1 MKIKMF
7 SKTLFQYL
15 PAFCR
20 LSHSI
25 FCLEIESIDNF
36 DKSHRKAQLKIS
48 QWVVKN
54 FKWNLLVLRPDT
66 GSGEIQLCNKTKI
79 DLGRTL
85 IRKIW
90 IIETLQCD
98 LACVTQWCHGM
109 SVMWT
114 CHDVAIKIGTALAFS
129 PWSSLPHEKIST
141 KPKNMNNPLKP
152 LSTCLKKENVCNKSH
167 DRI

>member
-79 DLGRTL
+79 DLGRSL
-85 IRKIW
+85 IAQKNLNNRNFAMRFSVCHTMMSRDVCHVDMSRCRYQDW
-90 IIETLQCD
+90 HRSRLLSLIISATRENFNK
-98 LACVTQWCHGM
+98 A
-109 SVMWT
+109 
-114 CHDVAIKIGTALAFS
+114 KK
-129 PWSSLPHEKIST
+129 HE
-141 KPKNMNNPLKP
+141 
-152 LSTCLKKENVCNKSH
+152 
-167 DRI
+167 

>member
-15 PAFCR
+15 PTFCR

-54 FKWNLLVLRPDT
+54 FKWNLLVLRPYT
-66 GSGEIQLCNKTKI
+66 GSKEKSSNKIFKTHI
-79 DLGRTL
+79 DSGRIWSHL
-85 IRKIW
+85 KIW
-90 IIETLQCD
+90 ITLQCD
-98 LACVTQWCHGM
+98 LALVTQWCHGM

-114 CHDVAIKIGTALAFS
+114 RHDVAIKIGTALVFS
-129 PWSSLPHEKIST
+129 LWSSLPHEGFQ
-141 KPKNMNNPLKP
+141 
-152 LSTCLKKENVCNKSH
+152 
-167 DRI
+167 